1 MSNER
6 TISIVTLPDKPTEEN
21 KIDSTTDIENKTKKS
36 ANFER
41 AITAAGYGKF
51 QYFLLLSIIPVS
63 WSTSLNTSSVGIILP
78 SAECDLQITFY
89 QKGVLTAIVYVGMVC
104 SGPLW
109 GYIADIKGRRT
120 VFLFGYLADGICNIL
135 SGLSQNFW
143 MLLFFKFLSGF
154 IISGPHASI
163 VAYSSE
169 FYGDKGRGKI
179 PLLIGFSITLGNIVS
194 SALALIIIPQKWSI
208 VLWDGAFVYNSWR
221 FFLSA
226 CSIPILIGVVC
237 LFMFPESPK
246 FLMSQDRMDDALKVF
261 QRIYS
266 INTGKP
272 EEEYPIQYLQ
282 NDPPST
288 EESSNADHDGN
299 MKKKAIFTNPYLSR
313 LFSVIVMQF
322 GSMFATN
329 TFRLWQPQL
338 FTILENFDPL
348 NYNLTAEHES
358 TFCEILDFSTS
369 LSASENTVENA
380 TCKNIVVNESVYVNT
395 IIISTLGSFFLLSS
409 SFILNYLRYKIL
421 LVICYGIS
429 LICIISLYW
438 SSNSLLTLLLSSF
451 FIGFT
456 NNTQNIIIS
465 ATVIMFPTSL
475 RTIAVSFVMMVGRIG
490 SICGNILFPI
500 LLAQGCFVPMI
511 QLACFILFC
520 SILTCYLPLSKK
532 GAKK

>member
-6 TISIVTLPDKPTEEN
+6 IISIVTLPDKSTEEN
-21 KIDSTTDIENKTKKS
+21 KIDSITDIENKTEKS

-109 GYIADIKGRRT
+109 GYIADVKGRRT

-143 MLLFFKFLSGF
+143 TLLFFKFLSGF

-169 FYGDKGRGKI
+169 FYGKKGRGKI

-194 SALALIIIPQKWSI
+194 SALALIIIPQEWSI

-226 CSIPILIGVVC
+226 CSMPILIGVVC

-272 EEEYPIQYLQ
+272 PEQYPIQYLQ
-282 NDPPST
+282 NDPPSM
-288 EESSNADHDGN
+288 EESSNVDHDEN
-299 MKKKAIFTNPYLSR
+299 MKKKKIFTNPYLSR

-348 NYNLTAEHES
+348 SYNLTAEHES
-358 TFCEILDFSTS
+358 TFCEILDFTTS
-369 LSASENTVENA
+369 LSASENIVENA
-380 TCKNIVVNESVYVNT
+380 TCKNGDRSEYRNDGWKDRIDLWKYSFPNSSGARMLCTDDPVGVLH
-395 IIISTLGSFFLLSS
+395 III
-409 SFILNYLRYKIL
+409 N
-421 LVICYGIS
+421 
-429 LICIISLYW
+429 
-438 SSNSLLTLLLSSF
+438 
-451 FIGFT
+451 
-456 NNTQNIIIS
+456 
-465 ATVIMFPTSL
+465 
-475 RTIAVSFVMMVGRIG
+475 VSDRGARRRGRISENIKLNRLFAFIEISSRFCHG
-490 SICGNILFPI
+490 HATSGDNDEAGPRGPTTSNRMTARQRDCHPEEATQSRVVAIRFGNNET
-500 LLAQGCFVPMI
+500 
-511 QLACFILFC
+511 
-520 SILTCYLPLSKK
+520 S
-532 GAKK
+532 